1 MRRKKIVSA
10 YKSHMWVPNC
20 QNLVKLYNKKGH
32 FESKRCKHFGNP
44 PNQAR
49 NAKTMTVFKFTQG

>member
-20 QNLVKLYNKKGH
+20 QNLVKLYNKMGH
-32 FESKRCKHFGNP
+32 FESKRCKNVGS

-49 NAKTMTVFKFTQG
+49 SAKTITVFKFTQG